1 MTLFQIEESCPETI
15 YLFMEQQENC
25 SHETWHMHIEII
37 VNPFS
42 TNVPI
47 MDKAGS
53 WFLLPKCLK
62 NTCGSVTF

>member
-1 MTLFQIEESCPETI
+1 MNVLWALKKLGVEEW
-15 YLFMEQQENC
+15 L
-25 SHETWHMHIEII
+25 

-53 WFLLPKCLK
+53 WFLLAECLK
-62 NTCGSVTF
+62 NTCGRVTF